1 MGIGTKCNDGPT
13 QFPVAKNNFTA
24 GIGGVKAV
32 FVSAGVDFQA
42 DVITDQTTEN
52 SVDVFLITFK
62 RIVFILIRTISYDII
77 QMTEGIEIGVGFQ
90 VLDTAF
96 KIFFVCGGFL
106 PSFEEDRIVGIFS
119 VYEMDG
125 TDDEVKGIGK
135 DQVMMFFCEVWLKSQ
150 FNADPE
156 INPVCKL
163 FLKRKQLLEINFR
176 VKFKT
181 EITVRIIIVHMICQA
196 QMGQTE
202 RERALNHD
210 SWSNVT
216 VTRERSM
223 HMIVSLY
230 VQKNSPLCKK
240 WFKSRD

>member
-1 MGIGTKCNDGPT
+1 
-13 QFPVAKNNFTA
+13 
-24 GIGGVKAV
+24 
-32 FVSAGVDFQA
+32 
-42 DVITDQTTEN
+42 
-52 SVDVFLITFK
+52 
-62 RIVFILIRTISYDII
+62 
-77 QMTEGIEIGVGFQ
+77 MTEGIEIGVGFQ

-96 KIFFVCGGFL
+96 KIFFVCGGLL

-176 VKFKT
+176 VQIQNRDHRPYNHSPYDLSGT
-181 EITVRIIIVHMICQA
+181 D
-196 QMGQTE
+196 GSD
-202 RERALNHD
+202 RERARAQ
-210 SWSNVT
+210 S
-216 VTRERSM
+216 
-223 HMIVSLY
+223 
-230 VQKNSPLCKK
+230 
-240 WFKSRD
+240 